1 MSEKSLKKLLS
12 KIIEFPDKFIEEIK
26 SRWQIDDLD
35 IYEVI
40 EPSQLRKWL
49 TGRLNGIREIVEGQ
63 RKKYGIFRLAFIIIS
78 GDVFILI
85 PHNPWFLENVNHSVS
100 YMRIKSKDINVAL
113 LDVTE
118 FYRIFDF
125 SKTIEELV
133 DG

>member
-1 MSEKSLKKLLS
+1 MSEKLLKKLLKVIDS
-12 KIIEFPDKFIEEIK
+12 PEKFIEEVK
-26 SRWQIDDLD
+26 SKWEIDELD
-35 IYEVI
+35 IYEI
-40 EPSQLRKWL
+40 MEPSQLRKWL

-63 RKKYGIFRLAFIIIS
+63 RKKYGTFRLAFIIIS